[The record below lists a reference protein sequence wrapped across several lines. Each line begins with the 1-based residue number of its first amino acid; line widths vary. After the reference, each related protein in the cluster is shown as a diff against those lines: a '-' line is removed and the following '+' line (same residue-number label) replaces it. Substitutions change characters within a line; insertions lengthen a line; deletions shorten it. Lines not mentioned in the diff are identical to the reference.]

1 MPFTVSHIAGVLPF
15 TSKRLSLPFAALAIG
30 SMAPDQLYFI
40 PPLIQYGTRT
50 HEAPYLFTANLVLG
64 LAAWVLWRLIAP
76 LLHDVAPEVVR
87 ERWRPDTWTSHPW
100 WSVPVAI
107 WIGIA
112 THIALDHFT
121 HSWGWGTRN
130 IEAIAATYATPVG
143 LKTGYELMQIGLSA
157 LGLVIILGV
166 LLLQKR
172 SVIQP
177 SRVPT
182 IQRLTFPLV
191 LCAGVFGAIARTA
204 VVGGFDSRFEALA
217 FYLLTG
223 AVAGVVLALTALCL
237 LAAIARGR
245 IAERKPEGE
254 MDDPAAT

>member
-1 MPFTVSHIAGVLPF
+1 MPFTVSHVAGVLPF
-15 TSKRLSLPFAALAIG
+15 NSAKFPLPFAALAIG
-30 SMAPDQLYFI
+30 AMAPDLLYFV
-40 PPLIQYGTRT
+40 PPLIQYGTKT

-64 LAAWVLWRLIAP
+64 LVVWVVWRFIAP
-76 LLHDVAPEVVR
+76 LLHDVAPNVVR

-121 HSWGWGTRN
+121 HSWGWGTRHLA
-130 IEAIAATYATPVG
+130 AIAATYATPVG
-143 LKTGYELMQIGLSA
+143 SKTGYELMQIVLSG
-157 LGLVIILGV
+157 LGLVI
-166 LLLQKR
+166 LLIMLLMQKR
-172 SVIQP
+172 LPVQS
-177 SRVPT
+177 SRVPA
-182 IQRLTFPLV
+182 IQRLTVPLV
-191 LCAGVFGAIARTA
+191 FCSGVLGAFARTA

-223 AVAGVVLALTALCL
+223 AVAGVVLALTVLCL

-245 IAERKPEGE
+245 IAERKSEGE
-254 MDDPAAT
+254 MDDAPAI